1 MLPPGLRGVLGF
13 RPPGFGGVSAA
24 LGVPG
29 RGEGRGWQ
37 REGRKKQTVL
47 SDVLGDPGGFVFVW
61 GFSPPL
67 FLSRA
72 HITTASA
79 LVSCKVGILRASRP
93 NLRNALIFFCC
104 CYCCCL
110 LWSMFNNFVR
120 SRDFIRQI
128 MSKEFPLLRGME
140 IGERESEGPFG
151 YQCWF
156 WESDGS
162 GIECCGSPGFQE
174 NTGITLKVL
183 LGHTALKQWLCFHF
197 QWNFPK
203 KTHPT
208 QTPPLWG

>member
-1 MLPPGLRGVLGF
+1 
-13 RPPGFGGVSAA
+13 
-24 LGVPG
+24 
-29 RGEGRGWQ
+29 
-37 REGRKKQTVL
+37 
-47 SDVLGDPGGFVFVW
+47 
-61 GFSPPL
+61 
-67 FLSRA
+67 
-72 HITTASA
+72 
-79 LVSCKVGILRASRP
+79 
-93 NLRNALIFFCC
+93 
-104 CYCCCL
+104 
-110 LWSMFNNFVR
+110 
-120 SRDFIRQI
+120 

-151 YQCWF
+151 FQCWF

>member
-1 MLPPGLRGVLGF
+1 MLGF

-93 NLRNALIFFCC
+93 NLRNALIFFVVVIVVVCFGQ
-104 CYCCCL
+104 CL
-110 LWSMFNNFVR
+110 
-120 SRDFIRQI
+120 
-128 MSKEFPLLRGME
+128 
-140 IGERESEGPFG
+140 
-151 YQCWF
+151 
-156 WESDGS
+156 
-162 GIECCGSPGFQE
+162 
-174 NTGITLKVL
+174 ITLFGAEIL
-183 LGHTALKQWLCFHF
+183 LGRS
-197 QWNFPK
+197 
-203 KTHPT
+203 
-208 QTPPLWG
+208 